1 MLIQPILLKVE
12 KEKRMELRLTSKIT
26 KKKWGKNIQII
37 LNKPIE
43 KPTLRKTKKSSKIL
57 TVKIVES
64 LNFLIG
70 PNPSL
75 KN

>member
-1 MLIQPILLKVE
+1 MLIQQILLKVE